1 MRRVGIE
8 VGDHFKANSRK
19 VKFVV
24 SPGSFPLLE
33 DPSKFPVDFTDF
45 EVEHHYLKT
54 GSRGIQSR
62 LRKRGHRGRW
72 TYSCTVR
79 RPEKKGQVIEVR
91 RKKRIMIGC
100 CNNAASSTLL
110 SVRLACASKT
120 EVFSLQRAGDQSSQL
135 RIVRISSL
143 ACTFGS
149 YTDEGFRVRCRGA
162 KAHTNKKRGAS
173 KFRTASRRHD
183 VVSSQLPF
191 LRVRLQLLLGC
202 VFREEEQGL
211 RSGHLAHDGGSYI
224 HTSKVGKG
232 SWKSETGN

>member
-1 MRRVGIE
+1 MDIIVRRVGIE

-143 ACTFGS
+143 VLLAATHRR
-149 YTDEGFRVRCRGA
+149 GFRVRWKGA
-162 KAHTNKKRGAS
+162 RLTPIKKEAPPNSVLPTGGMTS
-173 KFRTASRRHD
+173 FHPSSRF
-183 VVSSQLPF
+183 SFSF
-191 LRVRLQLLLGC
+191 RVRLQLLLGC
-202 VFREEEQGL
+202 VCR
-211 RSGHLAHDGGSYI
+211 GG
-224 HTSKVGKG
+224 G
-232 SWKSETGN
+232 TGPSLGPSRP